1 MIPNKRPPGTRSQ
14 NASFVHK
21 GLGLLRCRSGRRKT
35 DVHRTSCAPTSSE
48 SVGDGE
54 EGPGVT
60 RDPACEVVYSRY
72 YQNKCKKSFRM
83 SLGSDT
89 TK

>member
-1 MIPNKRPPGTRSQ
+1 M
-14 NASFVHK
+14 
-21 GLGLLRCRSGRRKT
+21 
-35 DVHRTSCAPTSSE
+35 
-48 SVGDGE
+48 
-54 EGPGVT
+54 T

-89 TK
+89 TELTLFGGSIIIYYVVVYFSVNNISTINWRAE